1 MGRAETLKALRA
13 DAAAAR
19 MAGLTLP
26 QGAAWANAAR
36 QEALARVGAMG
47 LPTKRDEY
55 WKYTDPAT
63 LTAGEAADAAL
74 RDRKSVV

>member
-1 MGRAETLKALRA
+1 MGRKETLQALRA

-19 MAGLTLP
+19 MEGLTLP
-26 QGAAWANAAR
+26 KGAAWANTAR

-55 WKYTDPAT
+55 
-63 LTAGEAADAAL
+63 
-74 RDRKSVV
+74 